1 MGCVCLHALAQWKAR
16 CVAVSHC
23 IFWFLL
29 WAFFCAFVRQNSV
42 TALWGAHCGLALK
55 RARSGRGVRSAT
67 PAQEKSFECFQCALR
82 VFGRACFAAVL
93 QRHCFQGSTWFQP
106 QLIVTSCQ
114 IRYLSHLLHQ
124 RSSEQ
129 L

>member
-1 MGCVCLHALAQWKAR
+1 MRGSLPLHLL
-16 CVAVSHC
+16 V
-23 IFWFLL
+23 LL
-29 WAFFCAFVRQNSV
+29 WVFFCAFVRQNSV

-55 RARSGRGVRSAT
+55 TVGSECGVRSAT
-67 PAQEKSFECFQCALR
+67 PAQEKSSEGVHCVLR
-82 VFGRACFAAVL
+82 AFVRACFAAVL
-93 QRHCFQGSTWFQP
+93 ERHCFQGSTWFQP
-106 QLIVTSCQ
+106 QLILTSSH

>member
-1 MGCVCLHALAQWKAR
+1 MGCVCLHALAQWKAT
-16 CVAVSHC
+16 CAPHC

-29 WAFFCAFVRQNSV
+29 WVFFCAFVRQNSV

-55 RARSGRGVRSAT
+55 RARSGRRVRSAT
-67 PAQEKSFECFQCALR
+67 PEQEKSFEGFQCALR
-82 VFGRACFAAVL
+82 VFVRACFAAVL

-114 IRYLSHLLHQ
+114 IRYLRHLLHQ

>member
-1 MGCVCLHALAQWKAR
+1 M
-16 CVAVSHC
+16 
-23 IFWFLL
+23 
-29 WAFFCAFVRQNSV
+29 
-42 TALWGAHCGLALK
+42 
-55 RARSGRGVRSAT
+55 RSAT
-67 PAQEKSFECFQCALR
+67 PAQEKYSEGFQCSLR
-82 VFGRACFAAVL
+82 VFVRACFVAVL